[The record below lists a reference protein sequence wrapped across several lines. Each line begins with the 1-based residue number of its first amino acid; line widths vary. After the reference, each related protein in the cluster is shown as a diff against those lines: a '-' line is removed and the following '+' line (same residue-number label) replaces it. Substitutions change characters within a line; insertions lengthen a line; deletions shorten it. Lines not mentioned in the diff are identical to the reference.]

1 MKVSKFTYICTS
13 TLVAAHQ
20 RLASIPE
27 IEVPTTVTREECHQM
42 ITERKWKGPDGVNHP
57 IAMGKKT
64 IFTFFAAG
72 RQEISGSTIQCVGE
86 QVKLGDRLVDGV
98 AILEQIRMELK
109 PVTIRFDSL
118 SRGAEVKEEHSMLP
132 RSCDIF
138 DHYCQ
143 LDEATFLWGTVSP
156 TLYQKVNHF
165 SGKLIMQEGEEVVI
179 SDTQKVRM
187 VLGKATQV
195 MGRSFKTT
203 KYPNIFII
211 EGDADYLDAFPS
223 DHLKLGAY
231 IAARDDYLAY
241 ALERQLLKAIDLINH
256 SNCKR
261 TQDLARTQMN
271 LAAHSDDGMQYLVM
285 GENEFGVLWGEA
297 LHSFNCRKV
306 QVVPRAADICSKEL
320 PVHLDG
326 RSKYLHPIT
335 RLLSD
340 HATVVP
346 CSLIMGAKFHTLRDE
361 WVAAT
366 PQLQVVPAP
375 QQIPG
380 QQEIYTLN
388 HTDLSTGGIYTD
400 DQVQE
405 FSNLLNFPRVRQA
418 VKNSMVHD
426 LCQDNHHPLCLH
438 VRQSLGPQV
447 LKQPSIFHFR
457 QRILNFLHTFGEAA
471 ATLIALWML
480 GQGLIWVISMI
491 INIINLKEV
500 KGIRKICQLF
510 WPILLVNYDYGRMA
524 RGARQRQQEEQ
535 LQRQEEMRDLIPD
548 PERGQDQDQEEK
560 ERRPAI
566 K

>member
-1 MKVSKFTYICTS
+1 
-13 TLVAAHQ
+13 
-20 RLASIPE
+20 
-27 IEVPTTVTREECHQM
+27 M
-42 ITERKWKGPDGVNHP
+42 IMERKWKGPDGVNHP

-118 SRGAEVKEEHSMLP
+118 RRGAEVKEEHSMLP

-165 SGKLIMQEGEEVVI
+165 SGKLIRQEGEEVVI

-211 EGDADYLDAFPS
+211 EGDANYLDAFPA

-241 ALERQLLKAIDLINH
+241 ALERQLMKAIDLINH
-256 SNCKR
+256 SNCRR

-271 LAAHSDDGMQYLVM
+271 LAAHADDGLQYLVM
-285 GENEFGVLWGEA
+285 GENEFGVLWGETI
-297 LHSFNCRKV
+297 HSFNCRKV

-320 PVHLDG
+320 PVALDG

-375 QQIPG
+375 QQIP
-380 QQEIYTLN
+380 
-388 HTDLSTGGIYTD
+388 
-400 DQVQE
+400 
-405 FSNLLNFPRVRQA
+405 
-418 VKNSMVHD
+418 
-426 LCQDNHHPLCLH
+426 
-438 VRQSLGPQV
+438 
-447 LKQPSIFHFR
+447 
-457 QRILNFLHTFGEAA
+457 EAA
-471 ATLIALWML
+471 GDLHHQSHRD
-480 GQGLIWVISMI
+480 GHRG
-491 INIINLKEV
+491 NLH
-500 KGIRKICQLF
+500 R
-510 WPILLVNYDYGRMA
+510 
-524 RGARQRQQEEQ
+524 
-535 LQRQEEMRDLIPD
+535 
-548 PERGQDQDQEEK
+548 
-560 ERRPAI
+560 
-566 K
+566 